1 MGWTGLYTADAP
13 QSYSEEKQHLVD
25 EYTYSNKDVTSEVL
39 AISKVGSVW
48 YMAVKIS
55 GNLSKTR
62 WDEIYAIEDDSFV
75 YGNVVMTNRS
85 NGEWQYKC
93 IAETAGPVDAK
104 APQKILKLLSP
115 IVKDST
121 TAKWAIKW
129 RDNCVKSTAST
140 KIIKSLKIGDR
151 LKLKSPVMFGDIPVT
166 EVTVSH
172 YRTRRSVRRCYSH
185 PSVGLLRLRTEHLD
199 GVELIND

>member
-1 MGWTGLYTADAP
+1 MGWTGIYTNDAP
-13 QSYSEEKQHLVD
+13 QSYSEEKSYLIN
-25 EYTYSNKDVTSEVL
+25 EYSYSNDDVTSEVL

-62 WDEIYAIEDDSFV
+62 WGEIYQISNGSFV
-75 YGNVVMTNRS
+75 YGNVVMTSRT

-93 IAETAGPVDAK
+93 LAETSGPVDAK
-104 APQKILKLLSP
+104 APQKILKMLSP
-115 IVKDST
+115 IVEDST

-129 RDNCVKSTAST
+129 RDNCVKSAASA
-140 KIIKSLKIGDR
+140 KIIKSLKLGDR
-151 LKLKSPVMFGDIPVT
+151 LKLKSPVMFDGVPVT

-185 PSVGLLRLRTEHLD
+185 PSVGLLRLSPDHLD
-199 GVELIND
+199 GVEMIND